1 MENQNDHKSR
11 NSYAAKDGLRLCVLL
26 AVAFFCTMGNF
37 VHPLWGLVSMALHIY
52 IPFFVGRC
60 VIKYRNNVLDGFI
73 SFRQAFGYSFLTFI
87 YGFIL
92 LAFVQFI
99 YFQFFDHGFFINE
112 YVKLFSDPEVKEM
125 LQQYGISTNDRKQ
138 IIDMLTSLRPIDIAI
153 QYLMMNMVIGGVLS
167 IIIALVT
174 KRKKY

>member
-1 MENQNDHKSR
+1 MERD
-11 NSYAAKDGLRLCVLL
+11 
-26 AVAFFCTMGNF
+26 
-37 VHPLWGLVSMALHIY
+37 
-52 IPFFVGRC
+52 
-60 VIKYRNNVLDGFI
+60 FI